1 MNSINMNKD
10 LQADSTFSH
19 YRIVSKIGAGGMGEV
34 YLAQDTSE
42 LGRNV
47 ALKILP
53 AEVAKD
59 KDRLQRFTQE
69 ARAVSN
75 LNHPNILT
83 VHEFGQ
89 TESASFMAT
98 EYVDGVTLRQHLSTR
113 RLKLVDVLDVAIQIV
128 GALNAAHEAG
138 VVHRDLK
145 PENVMVRKDHIV
157 KVLDFGLAK
166 PSIPAADKQIDSE
179 AGTKV
184 LVHTEPGLV
193 MGTVSYMSPEQSVGK
208 GVDQR
213 TDIWSFGVV
222 LYEMIAGFV
231 PFPGKDIHR
240 QIIAIQEA
248 EPVPLAQKVEGVP
261 ERLEEI
267 VAKCLAKEKDERYQT
282 AKDLLIDL
290 RSLRRKLD
298 VDAEIERTVAPQSRS
313 SSSSAARAGTQSTHT
328 DAGATNRAHANP
340 TSSAEYIVSGIKQH
354 RLAAGLVVLAIIA
367 GVVGLGLYLGAS
379 TSEAAI
385 KSIAVMPFVNES
397 GTSDAEY
404 LSDGMTET
412 LIKSLSNLSNLDVK
426 PRSAVFRYKG
436 KETDLQTIGKELN
449 VQAILNG
456 RVVQRGGQITLSLE
470 LVDVLKNSVLWTE
483 QYQRNQSDL
492 VSLQSEIA
500 KDISTKLKSK
510 LSGAEETKVSKTAT
524 ADPEAYQ
531 AYLKGRYYW
540 NRRTAENL
548 KKAIEQFRSATDR
561 DPNYALAFVG
571 LADCYAV
578 LNEYAGTPTSE
589 TIPKSKAYAERALAI
604 DAQLAEPHATLGLIH
619 EALWQ
624 WSEAEKELKQAIEL
638 NPNYPT
644 AYHWYSIFLKNVGR
658 NDEAAA
664 MIRRAQELDPLS
676 SVIAVNISRMYQLQ
690 NNHEASIENGL
701 KLIELDPNFGPAY
714 EYLSQSYL
722 KLGRDAEAIVA
733 AEKAVELS
741 NRSSISVGDLG
752 FVYASTKKPAE
763 AMKLI
768 KELEEKYARK
778 EAIGQYIA
786 PIYVG
791 LGDKDKAFEWLEKDL
806 QARNGKL
813 VEIRWQLQFEP
824 LRDDP
829 RFKDLLKRMGFP
841 AVT

>member
-1 MNSINMNKD
+1 MKSEQPKELPPNTT
-10 LQADSTFSH
+10 LSH
-19 YRIVSKIGAGGMGEV
+19 YRIVSKLGAGGMGEV
-34 YLAQDTSE
+34 YLAHDTSE
-42 LGRNV
+42 LGRTV

-69 ARAVSN
+69 ARTVSN

-113 RLKLVDVLDVAIQIV
+113 RLKLVDVLDVAIQIA

-138 VVHRDLK
+138 VTHRDLK

-166 PSIPAADKQIDSE
+166 PSAIPSDNQIDSE

-208 GVDQR
+208 GIDQR

-222 LYEMIAGFV
+222 LYEMIAGCL

-248 EPVPLAQKVEGVP
+248 EPVPIAQQVEGVP

-290 RSLRRKLD
+290 RNLRRKLD
-298 VDAEIERTVAPQSRS
+298 VDAEIERTLAPQFRS
-313 SSSSAARAGTQSTHT
+313 TSGSAARASTQS
-328 DAGATNRAHANP
+328 AQANAEATNAQAHP
-340 TSSAEYIVSGIKQH
+340 TSSAEYLVSSINQH
-354 RLAAGLVVLAIIA
+354 RFAAGLVMLAIIA
-367 GVVGLGLYLGAS
+367 GVLGLGFYLRAN

-456 RVVQRGGQITLSLE
+456 RVAQRGAQITLSLE

-500 KDISTKLKSK
+500 KDLSTKLKSK
-510 LSGAEETKVSKTAT
+510 LSGAEETKVSRTAT

-589 TIPKSKAYAERALAI
+589 TIPKAKAYAERALAI
-604 DAQLAEPHATLGLIH
+604 DAQLAEPHATLGLIN

-664 MIRRAQELDPLS
+664 MIKRAQELDPLS
-676 SVIAVNISRMYQLQ
+676 SVIAVNVTRMYQLQ
-690 NNHEASIENGL
+690 NNHEASIENSL

-714 EYLSQSYL
+714 EYLAQSYL
-722 KLGRDAEAIVA
+722 KLGRNAEAIAA

-752 FVYASTKKPAE
+752 FIYASTKKPAE
-763 AMKLI
+763 AMQLI
-768 KELEEKYARK
+768 RELEEKYARK

-791 LGDKDKAFEWLEKDL
+791 LGDKDKAFEWLEKDF
-806 QARNGKL
+806 QSRNGKL

-829 RFKDLLKRMGFP
+829 RYKDLIKGMGLP
-841 AVT
+841 K

>member
-1 MNSINMNKD
+1 
-10 LQADSTFSH
+10 
-19 YRIVSKIGAGGMGEV
+19 
-34 YLAQDTSE
+34 
-42 LGRNV
+42 
-47 ALKILP
+47 
-53 AEVAKD
+53 
-59 KDRLQRFTQE
+59 
-69 ARAVSN
+69 
-75 LNHPNILT
+75 
-83 VHEFGQ
+83 
-89 TESASFMAT
+89 
-98 EYVDGVTLRQHLSTR
+98 
-113 RLKLVDVLDVAIQIV
+113 
-128 GALNAAHEAG
+128 
-138 VVHRDLK
+138 
-145 PENVMVRKDHIV
+145 
-157 KVLDFGLAK
+157 
-166 PSIPAADKQIDSE
+166 
-179 AGTKV
+179 
-184 LVHTEPGLV
+184 

-208 GVDQR
+208 GIDQR

-222 LYEMIAGFV
+222 LYEMIAGCF

-248 EPVPLAQKVEGVP
+248 EPVPIAQQVEGVP

-290 RSLRRKLD
+290 RNLRRKLD
-298 VDAEIERTVAPQSRS
+298 VDAEIERTVAPQLRSTSGSASRAS
-313 SSSSAARAGTQSTHT
+313 TQSTQ
-328 DAGATNRAHANP
+328 ANAEATNAAQAQP
-340 TSSAEYIVSGIKQH
+340 TSSAEFLVSGINQH

-367 GVVGLGLYLGAS
+367 GVLGLGFYLRAN

-456 RVVQRGGQITLSLE
+456 RVAQRGAQITLSLE

-483 QYQRNQSDL
+483 RYQRNQSDL

-500 KDISTKLKSK
+500 KDLSTKLKSK

-548 KKAIEQFRSATDR
+548 KKAIEQFRLATDR

-589 TIPKSKAYAERALAI
+589 TIPKAKAYAERALAI
-604 DAQLAEPHATLGLIH
+604 DAQLAEPHATLGLIN

-624 WSEAEKELKQAIEL
+624 WSEAEKEFKRAIEL
-638 NPNYPT
+638 NPTYPT

-664 MIRRAQELDPLS
+664 MIKRAQELDPLS
-676 SVIAVNISRMYQLQ
+676 SVIAVNVSRMHQLQ
-690 NNHEASIENGL
+690 NNHEASIENSL

-714 EYLSQSYL
+714 EYLALSYL
-722 KLGRDAEAIVA
+722 KQGRNAEAIAA

-768 KELEEKYARK
+768 RELEDKYARK

-791 LGDKDKAFEWLEKDL
+791 LGDKDKAFEWLEKDF

-813 VEIRWQLQFEP
+813 VEIRWQLQFES

-829 RFKDLLKRMGFP
+829 RYKDLIKGMNLP
-841 AVT
+841 E